1 MLPEGRTMIIDS
13 KVPLAG
19 YERLIAARE
28 DAERLACAER
38 FVRDVKGHIDG
49 LSDKRYQQNVWCWSG
64 RRPC

>member
-28 DAERLACAER
+28 DAERLACGER

-49 LSDKRYQQNVWCWSG
+49 LPGSATSRTKSCW
-64 RRPC
+64 RMIAC